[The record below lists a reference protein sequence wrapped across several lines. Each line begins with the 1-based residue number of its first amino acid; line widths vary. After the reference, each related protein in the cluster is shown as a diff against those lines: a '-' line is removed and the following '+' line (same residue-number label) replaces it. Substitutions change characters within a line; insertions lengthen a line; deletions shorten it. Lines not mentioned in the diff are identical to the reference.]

1 MNVGDAIGTRTEVY
15 SVPQDMTV
23 HDAAL
28 YLREKGVRAVGVT
41 DEAKRLVGI
50 VSQADI
56 SDKVAA
62 ENKPPAWMRVAEIM
76 STSLVTVRRDT
87 PLEEALRLMEK
98 HNFYH
103 LLIVD
108 ERGGFHGIIS
118 VRDLLRIIARDEK
131 ARADMLEQM
140 MFPQR

>member
-1 MNVGDAIGTRTEVY
+1 MNVSDAIGKRTEVY
-15 SVPQDMTV
+15 SVPTEMTV
-23 HDAAL
+23 HDAAR

-41 DEAKRLVGI
+41 DSNGKLAGI

-56 SDKVAA
+56 SDKIAA
-62 ENKPPAWMRVAEIM
+62 ENKPPAWMHVAEIM
-76 STSLVTVRRDT
+76 STNLVTVRRDT
-87 PLEEALRLMEK
+87 PLDDALRLMEK

-108 ERGGFHGIIS
+108 EQGGFHGIIS

-131 ARADMLEQM
+131 ARADLLEQM

>member
-15 SVPQDMTV
+15 AVQEQMTV
-23 HDAAL
+23 HEAAV
-28 YLREKGVRAVGVT
+28 YLREKGVRAVGVV
-41 DEAKRLVGI
+41 DAGKKLVGI

-62 ENKPPAWMRVAEIM
+62 EAKHPGWMRVSEIM
-76 STSLVTVRRDT
+76 STGLVTVRRDT
-87 PLEEALRLMEK
+87 PLDEALRLMEK

-103 LLIVD
+103 LLITD
-108 ERGGFHGIIS
+108 AQGGFHGIIS
-118 VRDLLRIIARDEK
+118 VRDLLRIIAKDEK